1 LDQILWIKFF
11 GSNLAIPRS
20 LLLTCFCP
28 LFWISCH
35 AAMLQSILLVAEG
48 LGNIAA
54 QQRGF
59 ANSSLGV
66 KKMTTPKGDL
76 PMIDV

>member
-1 LDQILWIKFF
+1 ML
-11 GSNLAIPRS
+11 
-20 LLLTCFCP
+20 
-28 LFWISCH
+28 
-35 AAMLQSILLVAEG
+35 LQSILLVAEG

-66 KKMTTPKGDL
+66 KKMTTPTGDP

>member
-1 LDQILWIKFF
+1 
-11 GSNLAIPRS
+11 
-20 LLLTCFCP
+20 
-28 LFWISCH
+28 
-35 AAMLQSILLVAEG
+35 MLQSILLVAEG